1 MATETKLPV
10 TKRPSEPALVG
21 EIWRPFEALR
31 KEIDSLFND
40 FGDNFWRRPFRSL
53 AQLEPVWSS
62 KLAATPAI
70 DVSETDKA
78 YEITA
83 ELPGMDEK
91 NIEVNVAG
99 GGLTIKGEK
108 KEEKEEQ
115 QKDYHV
121 SERRYGSFERH
132 FALPESVDAG
142 KIDATFK
149 NGVLKVTLP
158 KTAEAQK
165 PAKKIEVKAA

>member
-10 TKRPSEPALVG
+10 TKKASEPAFGG
-21 EIWRPFEALR
+21 EAWRPFETLR
-31 KEIDSLFND
+31 NEIDRVFDD
-40 FGDNFWRRPFRSL
+40 FGSDFWRRPFHSL
-53 AQLEPVWSS
+53 AALEKNWP
-62 KLAATPAI
+62 KKFAAAPAV
-70 DVSETDKA
+70 DVAETEKA

-91 NIEVNVAG
+91 NIEVNVANG
-99 GGLTIKGEK
+99 GITIKGEK
-108 KEEKEEQ
+108 REETEEKK
-115 QKDYHV
+115 KDYYV
-121 SERRYGSFERH
+121 SERRYGSFERY
-132 FALPESVDAG
+132 FTLPEGVDAD
-142 KIDATFK
+142 KIAASFK

>member
-10 TKRPSEPALVG
+10 TKKAAEPAFAG
-21 EIWRPFEALR
+21 EVWRPFESLR
-31 KEIDSLFND
+31 KEVDRLFED
-40 FGDNFWRRPFRSL
+40 FGGGFWDRPFRSL
-53 AQLEPVWSS
+53 ARLEQN
-62 KLAATPAI
+62 LAKEMAAPAV

-91 NIEVNVAG
+91 NVEVNLAD
-99 GGLTIKGEK
+99 GGLIIKGEK
-108 KEEKEEQ
+108 KEEKEETK
-115 QKDYHV
+115 KDYYV
-121 SERRYGSFERH
+121 CERRYGSFERY
-132 FALPESVDAG
+132 FGLPDGVDAS
-142 KIDATFK
+142 KIEATFK